1 MIWRNKKISKR
12 QGENYVTG
20 YLLDYDSIKND
31 YRLIAVDLSIQIELD
46 PERIQQIEFV
56 GQLKETDN
64 NGNATDCR

>member
-1 MIWRNKKISKR
+1 M
-12 QGENYVTG
+12 
-20 YLLDYDSIKND
+20 LDYDSIKND
-31 YRLIAVDLSIQIELD
+31 YRLIAVDLSRQIELD